1 MRKLAL
7 TTVIG
12 LFFGV
17 FIFGE
22 IYTDNNG
29 PSAGVAGAP
38 TDQTCA
44 RSGCHTGSLN
54 TGTGTTSIT
63 STVPSSGYVPGTTYT
78 ISFSVTETGRNK
90 FGFQAMAAF
99 DPIIN
104 KQIGNCIITN
114 NTETRLRTNGN
125 GQYVTHR
132 SAGTAGT
139 ANAKS
144 WSFDWVA
151 PTQGT
156 GNLVVYAAFNAA
168 NGNGSTSGDHIYT
181 DTLHLNEEPLSVE
194 EQAKL
199 NFATV
204 FPTIFDQN
212 LNIQGTM
219 SQGSEIEIVVSDLS
233 GKQIYRMVDPV
244 YTDSFSESIST
255 STWSSGIYLLQIQA
269 GRRKQSFK
277 VIKY

>member
-1 MRKLAL
+1 
-7 TTVIG
+7 
-12 LFFGV
+12 
-17 FIFGE
+17 
-22 IYTDNNG
+22 
-29 PSAGVAGAP
+29 
-38 TDQTCA
+38 
-44 RSGCHTGSLN
+44 
-54 TGTGTTSIT
+54 
-63 STVPSSGYVPGTTYT
+63 
-78 ISFSVTETGRNK
+78 
-90 FGFQAMAAF
+90 
-99 DPIIN
+99 
-104 KQIGNCIITN
+104 
-114 NTETRLRTNGN
+114 
-125 GQYVTHR
+125 
-132 SAGTAGT
+132 
-139 ANAKS
+139 
-144 WSFDWVA
+144 
-151 PTQGT
+151 
-156 GNLVVYAAFNAA
+156 
-168 NGNGSTSGDHIYT
+168 
-181 DTLHLNEEPLSVE
+181 PLSVE